1 MKKVR
6 KYLDQN
12 YYHLYEEVG
21 TEHKWKLFEKHDGWL
36 FDGIMTSETH
46 SYDDLLKFVKT
57 HRALEEHAALFKVG
71 TVLIWTMCALSILNS
86 IFWHKSIIGGFVLG
100 VDLVVVLNA
109 VVLSRVS
116 DSKLKLS
123 CKRLVESHERL
134 YKTINGGDEN
144 ESRNSS
150 TI

>member
-36 FDGIMTSETH
+36 FDGSEPIMTSETH
-46 SYDDLLKFVKT
+46 SYDDLLKFVKS
-57 HRALEEHAALFKVG
+57 HRALEEDKAIFKVG

-86 IFWHKSIIGGFVLG
+86 IFWHKAIIGGFVLG
-100 VDLVVVLNA
+100 VDLVVLLNA
-109 VVLSRVS
+109 VVFARVS

-123 CKRLVESHERL
+123 CLRLAESEKKL
-134 YKTINGGDEN
+134 YELIKGDNNEN
-144 ESRNSS
+144 D
-150 TI
+150 

>member
-36 FDGIMTSETH
+36 FDGSEPIMTSETH

-57 HRALEEHAALFKVG
+57 HRALEEHKTIFKVG
-71 TVLIWTMCALSILNS
+71 TVLIWTMCALSVLNS

-123 CKRLVESHERL
+123 LLRLAESEKRL
-134 YKTINGGDEN
+134 YKAIKGDDNEN
-144 ESRNSS
+144 D
-150 TI
+150 